1 MQWIIFGRLYLNKL
15 EMKKREN
22 VYFRR
27 IVEMENLIVNF

>member
-22 VYFRR
+22 VFRR